1 MRLFQRR
8 GQFPLA
14 LCIVLLIVFLMA
26 ACQKDSQSQPSL
38 TFESGLVKTSPVS
51 TPSPELHLSDELYFL
66 LHSSS
71 DRKYHW
77 ARLPANCVT
86 GKQNCQSTEF
96 IPGFPE
102 TEYSNIS
109 PDPVSWS
116 PDGNL
121 ALYFNP
127 NNTSLNAY
135 DAHTNAFQ
143 VLSKDIPL
151 ERDTILWAPDST
163 TAILIG
169 SGDESTSNNH
179 PMLYHIPE
187 NTEQEL
193 PNSPFGIKI
202 PLGWKSNTETIWLI
216 ENFPSKADLQNGKS
230 DVGRM
235 DFYQFD
241 VAINQWQE
249 LANVPNMNG
258 DYATLSPNRQ
268 FVAFMTVK
276 DKKSWITLFDL
287 AKQSFHDLGPFGVL
301 PIWSP
306 DSHWLVSYLQKGDTY
321 EIYLIDLSD
330 GQSSTIGRYTTAPT
344 LFSWLPDSQHLFV
357 QLDEPVGNQL
367 ILSIPDGA
375 FQVFE
380 FPGLP
385 SHAYSVAGLSIRNI
399 RQK

>member
-1 MRLFQRR
+1 MKRFWILIPILF
-8 GQFPLA
+8 
-14 LCIVLLIVFLMA
+14 LITS
-26 ACQKDSQSQPSL
+26 CQKTPIVEFSPTATQGFPIASL
-38 TFESGLVKTSPVS
+38 VS
-51 TPSPELHLSDELYFL
+51 TPTYERQLSEELYFL
-66 LHSSS
+66 LRSSS

-77 ARLPANCVT
+77 ARLPANCVI
-86 GKQNCQSTEF
+86 GKQNCPSIEF
-96 IPGFPE
+96 ISGFPE

-121 ALYFNP
+121 ALFFHPYNA
-127 NNTSLNAY
+127 SLNAY
-135 DAHTNAFQ
+135 DPHTNAFQ
-143 VLSKDIPL
+143 VISQNLPL
-151 ERDTILWAPDST
+151 ERDTILWSPDST
-163 TAILIG
+163 TAILIE
-169 SGDESTSNNH
+169 SGAEPTSSNH
-179 PMLYHIPE
+179 AMLYHIHE
-187 NTEQEL
+187 NTMQEL
-193 PNSPFGIKI
+193 QNSPFGVKI

-216 ENFPSKADLQNGKS
+216 ENFPSKTDLQNGKS

-241 VAINQWQE
+241 VATNQWQA
-249 LANVPNMNG
+249 LANVTNMNG
-258 DYATLSPNRQ
+258 DYAALSPNRQ

-287 AKQSFHDLGPFGVL
+287 AKRSFHDLGPYGVL

-306 DSHWLVSYLQKGDTY
+306 DNHWLVSYFQKGDTY
-321 EIYLIDLSD
+321 EIYLIDPSN

-344 LFSWLPDSQHLFV
+344 LFSWLPDSQHLLV

-375 FQVFE
+375 FRVFE

-385 SHAYSVAGLSIRNI
+385 SHAYSVAGLSI
-399 RQK
+399 QKTNDN